1 MYVKHLPGA
10 RIKCMKDYLKPSLRE
25 DADDFILHAGVN
37 NLNKERQP
45 ELIAKLIID
54 QPITSTPTVDF

>member
-1 MYVKHLPGA
+1 
-10 RIKCMKDYLKPSLRE
+10 MKDYLKPSLQE

-54 QPITSTPTVDF
+54 QPTTSTPTVDF